1 MKKRVSIL
9 LVLTLVLSIF
19 VGCAKQEVAPAT
31 PEAPA
36 QESPAEESAE
46 EAAKIDYPTK
56 AIQLMVPWSPGGATD
71 VIFRLV
77 AEYAQVELG
86 QPIVIVN
93 QAGAGGTVGA
103 TQVKDA
109 ANDGYFILGGHDHLI
124 TSYIEGVADFTYD
137 AFETVSLLTTTPNLM
152 VVHSSA
158 PWNTASEF
166 LEDAKSNPGKYSWAA
181 SIGSTSH
188 YFALGILNAGG
199 LTTDDVKI
207 VGTPGTNE
215 SITAVLGNH
224 VDVCQAQISTAGSY
238 IESGDLKFVGVAHEE
253 RLSQAP
259 DVPTLKELGLD
270 YVQGTNRG
278 IFVPKGTDP
287 QIIEILDNAFR
298 TALENPELIEK
309 IETLGNNINYKN
321 PEDYKTFMEDQFKA
335 MEEISATISK

>member
-9 LVLTLVLSIF
+9 LIALLVLNLM
-19 VGCAKQEVAPAT
+19 VGCTK
-31 PEAPA
+31 
-36 QESPAEESAE
+36 QESPAAPVETPQENPQTTPSE
-46 EAAKIDYPTK
+46 PVAKIDYPTK
-56 AIQLMVPWSPGGATD
+56 PVQLMVPWSPGGATD

-86 QPIVIVN
+86 KPIVILN

-109 ANDGYFILGGHDHLI
+109 ANDGYTILGGHDHLI
-124 TSYIEGVADFTYD
+124 TSYIEGIADFTYD

-152 VVHSSA
+152 VVNSKA
-158 PWNTASEF
+158 TWNSPTEF
-166 LEDAKSNPGKYSWAA
+166 IADAKANPGKYSWAA
-181 SIGSTSH
+181 SLGSTSH

-199 LTTDDVKI
+199 LTTDDVRI

-224 VDVCQAQISTAGSY
+224 VNVCQAQISTAGSY
-238 IESGDLKFVGVAHEE
+238 IESGDLKFLAVAHEE

-259 DVPTLKELGLD
+259 DVPTLRELGLN

-298 TALENPELIEK
+298 SAMENPELIEK
-309 IETLGNNINYKN
+309 IENLGNNVNYKN
-321 PEDYKTFMEDQFKA
+321 PSDYYDFMVEQFEE
-335 MEEISATISK
+335 MEKISATISN